1 MPYLKRYK
9 AGLTTADPTV
19 LGQVGLGAR
28 YGKIK
33 GFKAILWSSAAKTAK
48 SADATSIIEL
58 KDADG
63 QIFYL
68 DSVGQ
73 AYNAAT
79 PVPRLIAYDD
89 LNTGLGWLPVTAIGA
104 AWVAAEGQAIE
115 PPIVKGP
122 ITITVRGAGTATD
135 FMEVELY
142 VEV

>member
-1 MPYLKRYK
+1 MPFKQRHTEGVT
-9 AGLTTADPTV
+9 AADPTV
-19 LGQVGLGAR
+19 LPLVGLGAK
-28 YGKIK
+28 YGKVK
-33 GFKAILWSSAAKTAK
+33 GFRAILWTSSARSAK

-79 PVPRLIAYDD
+79 PLPRVIAYDD
-89 LNTGLGWLPVTAIGA
+89 LNTGLQVLPVTAIGA

-115 PPIVKGP
+115 PPVVKGP
-122 ITITVRGAGTATD
+122 ITVTVRGAGTATD
-135 FMEVELY
+135 FMEVDLM
-142 VEV
+142 